1 MAIDREMQVLD
12 AAYAEGIRSPRELAN
27 FMAQVTHESNGL
39 NRLEESFRYMRGIA
53 QIPTQAAWREG
64 PQVLE
69 AARKEALLGRPE
81 RLAEL
86 MYGERNGNDQPGDGL
101 RYRGRGYLPVP
112 GKSHYRAA
120 GLALGIDLVSQPD
133 LAAEPA
139 HAARIAAWYWRN
151 HVPPAAREDVR
162 HATQALNGK
171 LYGLD
176 DRRERFETWQS
187 RLSPQLMQRLH
198 DEHRDPSARDAD
210 SHAETARP
218 AADVAIRRTDEGRR
232 KKKVDDDPS
241 ATPSAADTADDID
254 PVLMYELQRDV
265 MEATTE
271 YVAVPERPHHRHRH
285 HPSHLVA
292 SPPPTLHQPT
302 HPRHALF
309 NQALD
314 AVQRLDKDHRRDS
327 DERSERLAAALTVA
341 AHHKG
346 MERIDHV
353 ALNDDATRIFAVQ
366 GDLHSPHKQVA
377 EVNTAHAIETPMERS
392 AMILALNRPSPTP
405 EQGSEPQHA
414 VKSVPGP

>member
-1 MAIDREMQVLD
+1 MAIDREMQVLS
-12 AAYAEGIRSPRELAN
+12 AAYGRGIRSPMELAN

-39 NRLEESFRYMRGIA
+39 NRLEESFRYMRGTA

-64 PQVLE
+64 PEVLE

-86 MYGERNGNDQPGDGL
+86 MYGERNGNDQPGDGF

-112 GKSHYRAA
+112 GKDHYRAA
-120 GLALGIDLVSQPD
+120 GRALGIDLVNQPD
-133 LAAEPA
+133 LAAEPE

-151 HVPPAAREDVR
+151 HVPVPAREDVR

-176 DRRERFETWQS
+176 DRRERFEAWQT
-187 RLSPQLMQRLH
+187 RLSPQLMRYLH
-198 DEHRDPSARDAD
+198 DEHIAPSTSDAEN
-210 SHAETARP
+210 HAATALP
-218 AADVAIRRTDEGRR
+218 AAEVAVRRIAGSGR
-232 KKKVDDDPS
+232 KKKVEDDS
-241 ATPSAADTADDID
+241 SVTPSAVDTAEDID

-271 YVAVPERPHHRHRH
+271 YVAVPEHHHHRHRH
-285 HPSHLVA
+285 QPPHPAA
-292 SPPPTLHQPT
+292 SPSPTLHQPT
-302 HPRHALF
+302 HPRHVLF
-309 NQALD
+309 TQALE
-314 AVQRLDKDHRRDS
+314 AVHRLDKDHRRDP

-341 AHHKG
+341 AHQKG

-366 GDLHSPHKQVA
+366 GDVHSPHKQVA
-377 EVNTAHAIETPMERS
+377 EVNTAQAVATPMERS
-392 AMILALNRPSPTP
+392 AMILSTNRPSSAPD
-405 EQGSEPQHA
+405 QASEPQHA
-414 VKSVPGP
+414 IKSVPGP